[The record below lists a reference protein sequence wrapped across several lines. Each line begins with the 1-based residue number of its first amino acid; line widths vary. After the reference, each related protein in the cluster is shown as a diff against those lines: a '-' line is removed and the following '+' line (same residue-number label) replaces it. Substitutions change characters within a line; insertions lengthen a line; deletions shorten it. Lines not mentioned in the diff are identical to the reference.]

1 MWQTNINNER
11 SKIIKIL
18 NEANDFKFVISKWE
32 IVNDNSKAN
41 YEEGNEIT
49 YNTKFLRSNLS
60 D

>member
-49 YNTKFLRSNLS
+49 YNTKFLRSNLC

>member
-1 MWQTNINNER
+1 MWQSNINNQR

-49 YNTKFLRSNLS
+49 YNTKFLRSNLC